1 MTLEQMNLELQAAE
15 EERNVLPQQ
24 PERNPNRQIIYLRTI
39 VTGQA
44 VRIVMKASRVET
56 PT

>member
-24 PERNPNRQIIYLRTI
+24 PERNPNRQIIYLRTM

-44 VRIVMKASRVET
+44 VRMVMKASRVET